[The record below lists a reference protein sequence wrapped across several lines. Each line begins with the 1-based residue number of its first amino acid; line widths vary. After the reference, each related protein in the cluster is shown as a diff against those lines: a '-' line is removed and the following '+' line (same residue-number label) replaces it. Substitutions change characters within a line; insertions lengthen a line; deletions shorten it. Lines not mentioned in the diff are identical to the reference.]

1 MTKRKKED
9 EEWRRKRKEIS
20 EQKNVF
26 IISLVAVLVIVD
38 NCTRKCLGLPV
49 FIKGRHV
56 NADDVV
62 KALENLLPPE
72 LKYIIS
78 DNGKQFVAEAFQKFC
93 TNKGITHIR
102 ITPHRPATNGIA
114 ERFVRRLKE
123 MLTERTWI
131 NIEEL
136 LIILGQVAKDYN
148 DSPHQGLNGLSP
160 NEFERRLIV

>member
-1 MTKRKKED
+1 MNKRKKEN

-20 EQKNVF
+20 EQKNIF
-26 IISLVAVLVIVD
+26 IISLVAVLVVVD
-38 NCTRKCLGLPV
+38 NCTRKCFGLPV

-78 DNGKQFVAEAFQKFC
+78 DNGKQFIAEAFQKLC

-123 MLTERTWI
+123 MLTERTWM
-131 NIEEL
+131 NVEEL
-136 LIILGQVAKDYN
+136 LIVLEQIVKEYN